1 VLDNALFLR
10 GVGELTAGDPDLAAD
25 YLNTLAQEFIQQNQ
39 ESRLGA
45 ILHTGDWLS
54 HELGDTRDK
63 LRKSEDALQEYARNS
78 GIILTNETNMGLPVA
93 IGVWLLDLS
102 LGNPERD
109 YVAGKLKE
117 WGLEVTTGI
126 GKTGVVGTIRV
137 GNNPR
142 AIGLRADMDA
152 LPMDEHNTFDHR
164 SQHKGRMHACGHDGH
179 TTMLLGAA
187 KYLSA
192 TRNFDGTVHLIFQP
206 AEEGRGGA
214 LAMVEDGLF
223 EKFPCEQIFGMH
235 NRPKLEV
242 GKFAIR
248 SGPQMA
254 GGGLFD
260 IKITGKG
267 AHGARPETGI
277 DPVIIA
283 TQIISALQ
291 SVVSRNVAP
300 LDSAV
305 ISVTQMHAGDAYN
318 VIPQEAVL
326 RGTIRAFRKET
337 MALVKERIET
347 ISKGIA
353 QTLGGK
359 AEADVRIAFPPLVND
374 KDAVKFIADVAAEIV
389 GEANMNREGPYV
401 MASEDFSYMLEKV
414 PGAFINIG
422 NGGGEGGC
430 EVHNPSYD
438 FNDDIIT
445 LGATLWSRVVETK
458 LRKDAR

>member
-1 VLDNALFLR
+1 MKIEPLIAAAAA
-10 GVGELTAGDPDLAAD
+10 ELTALRRDIHAHP
-25 YLNTLAQEFIQQNQ
+25 
-39 ESRLGA
+39 
-45 ILHTGDWLS
+45 
-54 HELGDTRDK
+54 ELGFEEERT
-63 LRKSEDALQEYARNS
+63 ST
-78 GIILTNETNMGLPVA
+78 IVA
-93 IGVWLLDLS
+93 Q
-102 LGNPERD
+102 
-109 YVAGKLKE
+109 KLKE
-117 WGLEVTTGI
+117 WGCEVTTGI
-126 GKTGVVGTIRV
+126 GRTGVVGTIRV

-152 LPMDEHNTFDHR
+152 LPMDELNTFDHR

-179 TTMLLGAA
+179 TAMLLGAA
-187 KYLSA
+187 KYLAA

-214 LAMVEDGLF
+214 EAMVKDGLF
-223 EKFPCEQIFGMH
+223 QKFPCEIIFGMH
-235 NRPKLEV
+235 NRPKLDV

-260 IKITGKG
+260 IHITGKG

-305 ISVTQMHAGDAYN
+305 ISVTQMHSGDAYN

-337 MALVKERIET
+337 MALIKERIET
-347 ISKGIA
+347 ISSGIA
-353 QTLGGK
+353 ATLGGS
-359 AEADVRIAFPPLVND
+359 ARADVRIAFPPLVND

-389 GEANMNREGPYV
+389 GPENMNREGPFV
-401 MASEDFSYMLEKV
+401 MASEDFSYMLEQV

-438 FNDDIIT
+438 FNDEALT
-445 LGATLWSRVVETK
+445 LGSTLWARVVEK
-458 LRKDAR
+458 RLAKDPR